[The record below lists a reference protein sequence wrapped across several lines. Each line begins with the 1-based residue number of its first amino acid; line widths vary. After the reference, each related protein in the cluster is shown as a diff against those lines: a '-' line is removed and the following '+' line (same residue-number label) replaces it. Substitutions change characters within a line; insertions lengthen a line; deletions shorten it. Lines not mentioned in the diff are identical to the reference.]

1 MPTSEYLKLKVEFEG
16 LKRDVKHIGDDVAE
30 MKADM
35 KSNFDTLHGLM
46 KDVLDEA
53 EKKYAAKWAE
63 RVLIWFFGSVG
74 VALVA
79 ALMKLLLAQ

>member
-16 LKRDVKHIGDDVAE
+16 LKRDVKHIGEDVAE
-30 MKADM
+30 MKDDM

-53 EKKYAAKWAE
+53 EKKYAAKWTE
-63 RVLIWFFGSVG
+63 RIIIWLGTG
-74 VALVA
+74 IGIALVGS
-79 ALMKLLLAQ
+79 LMKLLLAQ